1 MNTKRRVVVTWAVS
15 LALLLNAAVP
25 TLSQGA
31 QKPKAIA
38 WTLEEALAQLELY
51 PQDAYLQYVALQLAR
66 RANKTDETALKLE
79 KLLFGESLLSGSAD
93 RRNQVDLFS
102 IFTGALAVQESLQ
115 LDTMR
120 GERPGSFG
128 GSAPI
133 TTAPDIPPQ
142 TTQLPSVRANP
153 DRRKPPVRQSPKAS
167 ARGRKDPV
175 EKPKAVKPVPVAT
188 RGIPGGTG
196 VPGAVPSRA
205 SDSQP
210 PPPPPPRDPK
220 AYEDYQRQMQEER
233 RKEIVPIASLTGPT
247 VQSHP
252 WEKMLA
258 GRKPEISPLANFIPE
273 DFYFVEFRS
282 LNKLLEAVETSDLW
296 GTHFLNQSFREAR
309 TQNFGERLKQQ
320 LAIETSA
327 LTRPFYDLVVEDIAI
342 TGSDLFVREGTDV
355 SLIFRLKQPE
365 VFRTQM
371 DGYLSKAEKARPDVR
386 RTAGTYLGV
395 EYVQLASPERD
406 ISAISAYP
414 KPNVCVRTNS
424 LAALKRIIEAM
435 HGQAKQLGA
444 TTEMAYIRTLMP
456 RGAQE
461 EDGFV
466 YLSDPFIR
474 RLVGPQLK
482 ITERRRVLCYNHLR
496 MMGHASLLYQTEQ
509 GKKPDSIATL
519 AKDNCAPGTFGE
531 GLLVCPASGQYSLAT
546 DGNTGVCSHHGQA
559 QFLTPNL
566 EIPVTQANGEE
577 ADEYKRFL
585 EEYNQYWRMYFDPI
599 ALRLKLTDKQYRLE
613 TIVLP
618 LIDNSIYSGMA
629 LAFGGKPEPLDAL
642 PVPKRNIFSLG
653 LRLNKEKLLE
663 ELNQSAA
670 KTQAESLGKDFG
682 VTVDQKA
689 QEQIMELLTKGFGNQ
704 IGLHLYDAPPTFDL
718 NLPALM
724 GMLMATSARPSRSSG
739 FGGFI
744 GLAIGF
750 GVALLNTP
758 VYASLPVKDAAVVD
772 RLLKDNEAMVAA
784 GARKLQRGN
793 AIFGIETDYFSA
805 PIAPEKTADAPLMQA
820 FALRFGPVKFRIFS
834 ARIGNGFYVASKP
847 FILEDIYA
855 LEKSGVK
862 GNDDAIGHAMV
873 RVRANNW
880 NQVLPDYRLAWAE
893 NQREACLNN
902 LGVLGSTGRAYLAQN
917 KNAQAGEAAGR
928 AIHQYSDQMHATHFF
943 CPEGGNYV
951 LADNGKTIKC
961 SVHGDAFMPRQP
973 AAPLKASSL
982 DKLMSNFAGATA
994 TLEFMEDGLRAV
1006 VNIDRR

>member
-1 MNTKRRVVVTWAVS
+1 MKNHFRSAVIWVLS
-15 LALLLNAAVP
+15 VSLLLNLPLPVA
-25 TLSQGA
+25 SQEA
-31 QKPKAIA
+31 QKSKAVT
-38 WTLEEALAQLELY
+38 WTLGEALAQLELY

-66 RANKTDETALKLE
+66 RENKTDETAPKIE
-79 KLLFGESLLSGSAD
+79 KLLFGESSFGGNAE
-93 RRNQVDLFS
+93 RRNRVDLFG

-120 GERPGSFG
+120 GEVAGVTPPAIELPPTPTTPQV
-128 GSAPI
+128 APP
-133 TTAPDIPPQ
+133 TQNGNEEPTAVP
-142 TTQLPSVRANP
+142 T
-153 DRRKPPVRQSPKAS
+153 PKKATNRS
-167 ARGRKDPV
+167 ARRRAVKSKSVSSAKSRKAAVEAAPV
-175 EKPKAVKPVPVAT
+175 EAA
-188 RGIPGGTG
+188 IPT
-196 VPGAVPSRA
+196 PEKTDA
-205 SDSQP
+205 D
-210 PPPPPPRDPK
+210 
-220 AYEDYQRQMQEER
+220 EQRQIQEAQKNARQAQVAAIEQR
-233 RKEIVPIASLTGPT
+233 RKEIVPIANLTGPT

-309 TQNFGERLKQQ
+309 THNFGERLKRQ
-320 LAIETSA
+320 LALETTAIS
-327 LTRPFYDLVVEDIAI
+327 RSFYDLVVEDLAI

-355 SLIFRLKQPE
+355 SLIFRLKKPE

-371 DGYLSKAEKARPDVR
+371 DGFLSKAEKARPDVKR
-386 RTAGTYLGV
+386 LTGTYLGV
-395 EYVQLASPERD
+395 DYVQLVSPERD

-414 KPNVCVRTNS
+414 KPDVCVRTNS
-424 LAALKRIIEAM
+424 LAALQRILAAM
-435 HGQAKQLGA
+435 QGQAKALGA
-444 TTEMAYIRTLMP
+444 TKEMAYIRTLMP

-482 ITERRRVLCYNHLR
+482 ITERRRMLCYNNLR
-496 MMGHASLLYQTEQ
+496 MIAHASLLYQTEQ
-509 GKKPDSIATL
+509 GKKPTSL
-519 AKDNCAPGTFGE
+519 AALAEDKCSPGTFGE
-531 GLLVCPASGQYSLAT
+531 GLLVCPDGGTYSLAA

-585 EEYNQYWRMYFDPI
+585 EEYNQYWRVFFDPI

-613 TIVLP
+613 TVVLP

-653 LRLNKEKLLE
+653 VRLNKEKLLE

-670 KTQAESLGKDFG
+670 KAQAESFSKDLG
-682 VTVDQKA
+682 VNVDQKS
-689 QEQIMELLTKGFGNQ
+689 QEQILELLTKGFGNQ
-704 IGLHLYDAPPTFDL
+704 IGLHIYDAPPTFDL

-724 GMLMATSARPSRSSG
+724 GMLMGTTLRPGRSSG
-739 FGGFI
+739 FGDFL

-750 GVALLNTP
+750 GVAMLNTP
-758 VYASLPVKDAAVVD
+758 VYASLPIKDAAVVD
-772 RLLKDNEAMVAA
+772 RFLKENEALVAA

-793 AIFGIETDYFSA
+793 SLFGIETDYFSYPNPA
-805 PIAPEKTADAPLMQA
+805 EKNSEAPLIQA

-855 LEKSGVK
+855 LEKAGVK
-862 GNDDAIGHAMV
+862 GNADAIGHAMV
-873 RVRANNW
+873 RVRASNW

-902 LGVLGSTGRAYLAQN
+902 LGVLSSTGRAYLAQN
-917 KNAQAGEAAGR
+917 KDALSDETTGR
-928 AIHQYSDQMHATHFF
+928 AIHQYANQMHAVGFF
-943 CPEGGNYV
+943 CPEGGSY
-951 LADNGKTIKC
+951 LLSADGKTIKC
-961 SVHGDAFMPRQP
+961 SVHGNALTPRQP
-973 AAPLKASSL
+973 PTPLQNSSL
-982 DKLMSNFAGATA
+982 DKLMNNFSGATA
-994 TLEFMEDGLRAV
+994 TLEFTEDGLRAV
-1006 VNIDRR
+1006 VNIDRK